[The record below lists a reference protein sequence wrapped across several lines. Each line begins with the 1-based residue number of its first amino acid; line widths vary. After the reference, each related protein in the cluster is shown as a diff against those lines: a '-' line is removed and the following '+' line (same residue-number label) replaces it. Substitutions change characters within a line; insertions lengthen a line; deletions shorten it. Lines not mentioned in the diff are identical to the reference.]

1 MRILRRIKRYFESE
15 QRKVSRF
22 WFSSKGDETLRLN
35 YDNLNSKSIVFDVGG
50 YKGQWASDI
59 FSKYLSTTYI
69 FEPVKEFS
77 NLIKKRFSK
86 NKKIIINS
94 FGLGGKTREQTIYL
108 KDDSSS
114 VHGEGKGE
122 KIKIVSFKDF
132 ITKHKIKKIDL
143 IKINIEGG
151 EYELLEHILK
161 ENLISKINNLQI
173 QFHRN
178 IDFPDKRRKQ
188 IQEKLKETHKL
199 TYCFPF
205 VWENWTLR

>member
-1 MRILRRIKRYFESE
+1 MGILKKIKRYFEPE
-15 QRKVSRF
+15 QKKVLRS
-22 WFSSKGDETLRLN
+22 WFSIKGDETLRLN
-35 YDNLNSKSIVFDVGG
+35 YQNLNPKSIIFDVGG

-59 FSKYLSTTYI
+59 FSRYLSTIYV

-77 NLIKKRFSK
+77 ELIKNKFSK
-86 NKKIIINS
+86 NKKIIINPV
-94 FGLGGKTREQTIYL
+94 GLGGKTRERIIHL
-108 KDDSSS
+108 KDDASS
-114 VHGEGKGE
+114 VHGEGEGE

-132 ITKHKIKKIDL
+132 IKKNKIKNVDL
-143 IKINIEGG
+143 MKINIEGG

-161 ENLISKINNLQI
+161 ENLISKIKNIQV

-178 IDFPDKRRKQ
+178 VPFPDKRRKK